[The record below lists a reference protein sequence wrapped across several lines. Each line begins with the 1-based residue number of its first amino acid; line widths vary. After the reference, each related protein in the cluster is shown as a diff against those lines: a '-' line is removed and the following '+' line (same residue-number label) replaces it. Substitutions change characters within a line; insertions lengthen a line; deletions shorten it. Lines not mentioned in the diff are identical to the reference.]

1 MAAKNKRLIEVLLVS
16 CEIDGIPE
24 KALPRSRNLGM
35 VDMIWPRA
43 SIAKKSSARD
53 FTFKRGKADFSEE
66 PWAKRVLFREDVED
80 HTAFA
85 VSITEPVT
93 VQKIRQFVRAMAKF
107 ALKQG
112 ADFVDSALVGYGD
125 IAAAPVDTL
134 AAMVGEKDA
143 PKAIAQGVLDLPKL
157 PAEDEEV
164 IVEVPLFRPKLVKRR
179 IGTLTLSVRG

>member
-1 MAAKNKRLIEVLLVS
+1 MAAKSKRLIEVLLVS
-16 CEIDGIPE
+16 CEMTGIPE
-24 KALPRSRNLGM
+24 KALLKSRNLGM

-53 FTFKRGKADFSEE
+53 FTFKRGKVDFSEE

-93 VQKIRQFVRAMAKF
+93 IQKLRQFLRAMAKF

-143 PKAIAQGVLDLPKL
+143 PKAVAQGVVDLPKL
-157 PAEDEEV
+157 PGDGEEML
-164 IVEVPLFRPKLVKRR
+164 IEVPLYRPKLIKRQ